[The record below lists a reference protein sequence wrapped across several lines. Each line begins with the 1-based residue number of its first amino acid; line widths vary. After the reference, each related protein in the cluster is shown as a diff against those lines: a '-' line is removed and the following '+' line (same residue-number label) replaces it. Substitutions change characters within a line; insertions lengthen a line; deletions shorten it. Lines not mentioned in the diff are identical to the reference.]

1 MNMND
6 TIAAIST
13 AQGVGAISIIRV
25 SGPSAIPIVN
35 KVFDGKDLEKVS
47 THTIHYG
54 KIMDQTE
61 VIDEVLVSVMRAPKT
76 FTREDIVEIN
86 CHGGIASTNKVLELI
101 LRNGARLAEAGEFT
115 KRAFL
120 NGRIDLTE
128 AESIMDLI
136 SSKTEASRKVAIKG
150 LTGHINH
157 LIRSLRQEILEL
169 LASIE
174 VNIDYP
180 EYEDAIEMTND
191 KVAPAIQSIKTK
203 LHHIIEESENGRI
216 LTSGIKTVIIG
227 KPNVG
232 KSSILN
238 RLLDEDKAI
247 VTAIE
252 GTTRDTVEGQI
263 TIKGVALNLIDTA
276 GIHETE
282 DLVEKIGVDKS
293 LRLIEEADLVI
304 LVLNQNEKLS
314 AEDRKI
320 LSVCQN
326 KKTIVVLNKSDLEKR
341 IEEEEIPYSEIIHT
355 NTLDGNGIEPLKR
368 KISELFHLEQLQS
381 QDDSYLSNIR
391 QISLAKEALSILEE
405 VTVGIEQEVPVD
417 MIEIDIKR
425 SWEKL
430 GEIIGETYSEELI
443 DQLFSQFCLGK

>member
-1 MNMND
+1 MND

>member
-1 MNMND
+1 MIRPCSEKKKRND
-6 TIAAIST
+6 IEMKVTVQRLIWSILIIANCIAIFQFSSQNAQISGNTSGRVVDWIAELIPSIQKLNEEEKTRVKEEIMQPIIRKLAHFSIYALLGFLIMGLASTYQGTFYQKILCSVLLACIYAIS
-13 AQGVGAISIIRV
+13 
-25 SGPSAIPIVN
+25 
-35 KVFDGKDLEKVS
+35 
-47 THTIHYG
+47 
-54 KIMDQTE
+54 
-61 VIDEVLVSVMRAPKT
+61 DEVHQLFIS
-76 FTREDIVEIN
+76 
-86 CHGGIASTNKVLELI
+86 
-101 LRNGARLAEAGEFT
+101 
-115 KRAFL
+115 
-120 NGRIDLTE
+120 GR
-128 AESIMDLI
+128 S
-136 SSKTEASRKVAIKG
+136 
-150 LTGHINH
+150 
-157 LIRSLRQEILEL
+157 
-169 LASIE
+169 
-174 VNIDYP
+174 
-180 EYEDAIEMTND
+180 
-191 KVAPAIQSIKTK
+191 
-203 LHHIIEESENGRI
+203 
-216 LTSGIKTVIIG
+216 
-227 KPNVG
+227 
-232 KSSILN
+232 
-238 RLLDEDKAI
+238 
-247 VTAIE
+247 
-252 GTTRDTVEGQI
+252 GQI
-263 TIKGVALNLIDTA
+263 TDVLIDTA

-430 GEIIGETYSEELI
+430 GEIIGETYTEELI